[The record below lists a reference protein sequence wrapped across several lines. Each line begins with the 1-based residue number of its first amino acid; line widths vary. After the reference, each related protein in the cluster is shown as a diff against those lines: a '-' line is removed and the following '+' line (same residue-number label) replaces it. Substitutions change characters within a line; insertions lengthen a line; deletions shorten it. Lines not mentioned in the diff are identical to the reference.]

1 VLLTTL
7 AVAQAQTLPS
17 ETDRLVSTARLWIT
31 VKYFSPALA
40 SRNLDWDQ
48 ALVAALP
55 KIRSAQTPADY
66 QAAIDS
72 MMQKL
77 EAPGSPS
84 DSSASSAT
92 GLRIWLHHGLP
103 PETGEPSNHFYSAF
117 LYKPAGLREE
127 VSVPMGGFNV
137 LVPLSEAVI
146 GPAVPSP
153 PSAHIYSEPYPATE
167 LRILAAFK
175 IWGVFH
181 YFFAYRD
188 LMDEDWDALFPQYL
202 PRLMAAKDAL
212 EYNLAIAE
220 WVTHAADSLAMVD
233 SETLTHYFGEAPPGL
248 RLRVV
253 EKHIVITEVL
263 DPEALKA
270 GVKVGDVVKKVDGE
284 TLVDRFKREAQY
296 VSASTPQRLAADV
309 ANRILNGPE
318 GSNAALT
325 LEDHAGN
332 RKEVTLKRRKD
343 FAATLHTE
351 SSSEPV
357 KTLRGGVGYADLR
370 GLKRPDVEA
379 MFEKFRS
386 APAIIFD
393 MRGLPVDDV
402 ITAIAPRLAT
412 EPDVPSAIVT
422 GPIVAAPDLPQGLI
436 ASPSSSYFFLQTI
449 GNSDKWKYR
458 GKTLMLVDERTI
470 GAGEQA
476 ALSLEAANKTE
487 FIGTPSAGANS
498 VLTNFTIPGGI
509 TISFS
514 GEDIRHANG
523 GKLQRMGLQPNVS
536 VASTLVGIRTGRD
549 EVLEKAL
556 DYLAPKVPA
565 AKTASLNGAGSGS
578 DRVPRPMY
586 TQSSNDSPPFLRRDA
601 SVSRVN
607 NIYCFGG

>member
-1 VLLTTL
+1 MVLATL
-7 AVAQAQTLPS
+7 AVAHEQTLPS
-17 ETDRLVSTARLWIT
+17 EADRLVSTARLWIT

-48 ALVAALP
+48 ALVDALP
-55 KIRSAQTPADY
+55 KIRSAQTAADY
-66 QAAIDS
+66 QAAVHS
-72 MMQKL
+72 MMGNL
-77 EAPGSPS
+77 EAPESRS
-84 DSSASSAT
+84 DSAN
-92 GLRIWLHHGLP
+92 GVRIWIHHGLP
-103 PETGEPSNHFYSAF
+103 PETGAASNHFYSAF
-117 LYKPAGLREE
+117 LYKPAGLPEE
-127 VSVPMGGFNV
+127 VSVAMGGFNV
-137 LVPLSEAVI
+137 AVPLSEAAI

-153 PSAHIYSEPYPATE
+153 PAAHIYTEPYPSTE

-175 IWGVFH
+175 IWGAFH

-188 LMDEDWDALFPQYL
+188 LMDEDWDALLPQYL
-202 PRLMAAKDAL
+202 PRLIAARDAL
-212 EYNLAIAE
+212 EYNLAVAE
-220 WVTHAADSLAMVD
+220 WMTHTADSLAVVD

-253 EKHIVITEVL
+253 EKHVVITEVL

-296 VSASTPQRLAADV
+296 VSASTPQRLTADV

-318 GSNAALT
+318 GSNAVLT
-325 LEDHAGN
+325 LEDHNGN

-343 FAATLHTE
+343 FAATLRAE

-357 KTLRGGVGYADLR
+357 KVLRGGIGYADLR
-370 GLKRPDVEA
+370 ALKHPDVDA
-379 MFEKFRS
+379 MFEKFRT

-393 MRGLPVDDV
+393 MRGLPMDDA
-402 ITAIAPRLAT
+402 ITAIAPRLAA
-412 EPDVPSAIVT
+412 ESDVPAAIVT

-449 GNSDKWKYR
+449 GSSDKWKYR
-458 GKTLMLVDERTI
+458 GKTVMLVDERTI

-476 ALSLEAANKTE
+476 ALFLEAANKTE

-498 VLTNFTIPGGI
+498 VMTNFTIPGGI
-509 TISFS
+509 AISFS

-536 VASTLVGIRTGRD
+536 VAPTLTGIRTARD

-556 DYLAPKVPA
+556 DYLAPKAPA
-565 AKTASLNGAGSGS
+565 AKTQPTRAGL
-578 DRVPRPMY
+578 RNPRP
-586 TQSSNDSPPFLRRDA
+586 
-601 SVSRVN
+601 
-607 NIYCFGG
+607 I